1 MDVNDKMLNLTDE
14 EFEMLTKDAKNAI
27 SNTLKRLMN
36 AVDNETDLLS
46 PYSELGLEITTWALF
61 KSLKGVKKSDLPSLT
76 FLITCAI
83 FTLFM
88 LIHKL
93 KKKDD

>member
-27 SNTLKRLMN
+27 NNTLKRLMN

-46 PYSELGLEITTWALF
+46 LYSELGLEITTWALF

-76 FLITCAI
+76 
-83 FTLFM
+83 
-88 LIHKL
+88 
-93 KKKDD
+93 KKDD